1 MAAHYTYKL
10 PWIPQRKKGS
20 TGVFMTLIPE
30 DTEQLLTTYLMY
42 ARFKKENVAKSL
54 HSELAELDKKVFL
67 LNC

>member
-1 MAAHYTYKL
+1 
-10 PWIPQRKKGS
+10 
-20 TGVFMTLIPE
+20 MTLIPE